1 MPSPPM
7 APLAPPCLS
16 PSSRGTDPCQPGG
29 HTSDTTL
36 HPQHTHWEQPQ
47 RRRAHLW
54 DDLVPGQVSTRQDA
68 DRGVPYS
75 PLPHTDPSLL
85 FRQIPQA
92 AASMKEGKWDRKK
105 VGGR

>member
-1 MPSPPM
+1 M
-7 APLAPPCLS
+7 
-16 PSSRGTDPCQPGG
+16 
-29 HTSDTTL
+29 
-36 HPQHTHWEQPQ
+36 
-47 RRRAHLW
+47 
-54 DDLVPGQVSTRQDA
+54 QDA